1 MQMNADI
8 NVMIVDDEREI
19 LKMLE
24 TALKKSG
31 FKSVR
36 TYTNPLEALRSYNG
50 TNFDVILLDIMMP
63 EMDGIDV
70 LDRLKEKNKN
80 VKVIMM
86 TAYSTLDRVLKSH
99 KIGADQYI
107 LKPFRNLKEIET
119 KIAQVMAG

>member
-1 MQMNADI
+1 MNADI

-63 EMDGIDV
+63 EMDGIEV